1 MVKIA
6 CEVGNEHQYKNDV
19 LEEAGLCEHVFISSQ
34 PCPAIHQPWDG
45 SFFITILDLSPP
57 RLSWLLVQAE
67 QLSELSV

>member
-1 MVKIA
+1 MKITY
-6 CEVGNEHQYKNDV
+6 EVGDEHQHKNDV

-45 SFFITILDLSPP
+45 SFITIQDLSPP

-67 QLSELSV
+67 QLSELLV